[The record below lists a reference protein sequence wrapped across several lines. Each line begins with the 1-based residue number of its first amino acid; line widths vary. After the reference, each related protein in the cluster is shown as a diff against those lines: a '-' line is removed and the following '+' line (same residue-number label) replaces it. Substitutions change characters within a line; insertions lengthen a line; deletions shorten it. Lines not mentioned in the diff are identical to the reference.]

1 MKKFIGMLFGALM
14 LMVGVFSSC
23 DKNEDLN
30 QVPQNEPME
39 TRASNGSF
47 RSLNSF
53 AVGVYRI
60 DDIYKEAYVHKLQ
73 KGGECS
79 WTNYV
84 LAASAIIRAKGDFTY
99 PDNAGGYHQ
108 KISHCKAWCQN
119 NPTSLGSTGITTIEK
134 YCREVD
140 QSAGYS
146 ISCERKAF
154 SEAGEAVAEMLSHLS
169 MRKTPFIYIGGY
181 DQGNQTYGHYY
192 IIWNITWRGSV
203 DKSTVWYTNTLDKE
217 KDFNQANLGSFMRKN
232 IMNNHNMLFLW

>member
-14 LMVGVFSSC
+14 VMVGAFSSC

-30 QVPQNEPME
+30 QVSQNEPME

-60 DDIYKEAYVHKLQ
+60 DDIYKESYVHKLQ
-73 KGGECS
+73 GKSECS

-99 PDNAGGYHQ
+99 PDNAGGYGQ
-108 KISHCKAWCQN
+108 KIDHCKAWCWN
-119 NPTSLGSTGITTIEK
+119 NPTSLGPTGITTIEK

-140 QSAGYS
+140 QSAGYP
-146 ISCERKAF
+146 ISCERRAF
-154 SEAGEAVAEMLSHLS
+154 SKNNYTGAVEAMLSHLS
-169 MRKTPFIYIGGY
+169 TRRTPFLYIGAV
-181 DQGNQTYGHYY
+181 QGYGHYFT
-192 IIWNITWRGSV
+192 IWNITWNGSLN
-203 DKSTVWYTNTLDKE
+203 SSSVWYTNTLDE
-217 KDFNQANLGSFMRKN
+217 AGSFTQENLGSFMRKN
-232 IMNNHNMLFLW
+232 VMKNHNMLFLW